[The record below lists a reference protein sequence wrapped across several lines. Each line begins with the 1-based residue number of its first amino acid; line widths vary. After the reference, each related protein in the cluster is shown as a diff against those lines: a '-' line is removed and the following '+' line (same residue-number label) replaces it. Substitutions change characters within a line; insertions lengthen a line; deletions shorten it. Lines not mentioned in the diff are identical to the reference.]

1 MPGATTKDIH
11 VAIVGAG
18 IAGIT
23 LGLGLR
29 DRNVPFTIYERA
41 PGFRDI
47 GAGIGFSP
55 NAEKAMEYLS
65 KGVLKAFK
73 RVANPNGEDY
83 FQWVDGHSPQGELMY
98 KKFVGKDGFQGC
110 KRSDILEA
118 WASLLP
124 PGSVEF
130 EKELD
135 GIEEKQ
141 DGALV
146 RFKDGSEVNATVV
159 VGCDGIR
166 SQVRHY
172 VLGSTAKNPVKAAY
186 PGYTQKFCY
195 RSLVPMDQ
203 AIKAIGEYKAS
214 TRFMY
219 NGPDAHIIT
228 YPVGNNSVLNV
239 LVVISDSNK
248 EWPKDLVAQ
257 GRHTCQGSKK
267 EVIDAFKG
275 WNETARN
282 IANLFPEEMEKW
294 AIFDMAENPA
304 STFVRGR
311 VCIAGDAAHA
321 TGPHLGAGGGLGIED
336 AYFLATLLSQL
347 NDTLKARALPAKDEG
362 EIVRAALHRYNDAR
376 FERTQ
381 WVVQATREAVD
392 LFQWQ
397 DQRVGNDKAKF
408 GEEISAKFEKI
419 WTYDV
424 VGENKKAAGGF
435 LRDMGADSGS
445 SDALERM

>member
-1 MPGATTKDIH
+1 MPGATTKNIH
-11 VAIVGAG
+11 VAIIGAG

-41 PGFRDI
+41 PEFRDI

-65 KGVLKAFK
+65 KDVLRAFK
-73 RVANPNGEDY
+73 SVANPNGEDY
-83 FQWVDGHSPQGELMY
+83 FQWVDGHSEEGELIY

-110 KRSDILEA
+110 KRSDVLTA
-118 WASLLP
+118 WESLLP
-124 PGSVEF
+124 SGSVEF
-130 EKELD
+130 GKELEE
-135 GIEEKQ
+135 IEETS
-141 DGALV
+141 GGVLV
-146 RFKDGSEVNATVV
+146 SFKDGSKVNATVV

-172 VLGSTAKNPVKAAY
+172 VLGSTAKNTVKAAY
-186 PGYTQKFCY
+186 PGYSQKFCY
-195 RSLVPMDQ
+195 RALVPMDK
-203 AIKAIGEYKAS
+203 AVEAIGEYKSS

-219 NGPDAHIIT
+219 NGPDSHIIT

-239 LVVISDSNK
+239 LVVISDRNK
-248 EWPKDLVAQ
+248 DWPREWVAE
-257 GRHTCQGSKK
+257 GKHTCQGSKK
-267 EVIDAFKG
+267 EVIDALKG
-275 WNETARN
+275 WNQTARS
-282 IANLFPEEMEKW
+282 IAPLFPDRMEKW

-304 STFVRGR
+304 STYVRGR

-336 AYFLATLLSQL
+336 AYFLATLLSHL
-347 NDTLKARALPAKDEG
+347 NDSLKTGVTSDED
-362 EIVRAALHRYNDAR
+362 ESAIVEAALKRYNDAR

-397 DQRVGNDKAKF
+397 DQRVKNDKVKF
-408 GEEISAKFEKI
+408 GEEISAKFERI
-419 WTYDV
+419 WNYDV
-424 VGENKKAAGGF
+424 VEENRKAASGF
-435 LRDMGADSGS
+435 LCDIGADSK
-445 SDALERM
+445 

>member
-1 MPGATTKDIH
+1 MPSATTKDIH

-47 GAGIGFSP
+47 GAGLGFSP
-55 NAEKAMEYLS
+55 NAEKAMEHLS
-65 KGVLKAFK
+65 KDVLKAFK

-83 FQWVDGHSPQGELMY
+83 FQWVDGQSEQGELMY
-98 KKFVGKDGFQGC
+98 KKFVGNDGFQGC
-110 KRSDILEA
+110 KRSDILDA
-118 WASLLP
+118 WATLLP
-124 PGSVEF
+124 SGSVEF
-130 EKELD
+130 GQELE
-135 GIEEKQ
+135 GIEETK
-141 DGALV
+141 DGVLI
-146 RFKDGSEVNATVV
+146 RFKDGSKVSATVV

-166 SQVRHY
+166 SHVRHY

-203 AIKAIGEYKAS
+203 AVKAIGKYKAS

-219 NGPDAHIIT
+219 NGPDSHIIT

-248 EWPKDLVAQ
+248 EWPNELVAQ

-267 EVIDAFKG
+267 EVIDALKG

-282 IANLFPEEMEKW
+282 IAQLFPDEMEKW

-304 STFVRGR
+304 STYVRGR

-336 AYFLATLLSQL
+336 AYFLATLLNEL
-347 NDTLKARALPAKDEG
+347 NDSLKTPTGSVKQEG
-362 EIVRAALHRYNDAR
+362 AIVEAALKQYNDAR

-381 WVVQATREAVD
+381 WVVQATREAVN

-397 DQRVGNDKAKF
+397 DQRVGNDKVKF
-408 GEEISAKFEKI
+408 GEEISAKFDKT
-419 WTYDV
+419 WNYDV
-424 VGENKKAAGGF
+424 VGENRKAVAGF
-435 LRDMGADSGS
+435 LRDMG
-445 SDALERM
+445 SDPQTLESI

>member
-1 MPGATTKDIH
+1 MPSATTKDVR
-11 VAIVGAG
+11 VAIIGAG
-18 IAGIT
+18 ITGIT

-29 DRNVPFTIYERA
+29 ERKVPFTIYERA

-47 GAGIGFSP
+47 GAGLGFSP
-55 NAEKAMEYLS
+55 NAEKAMGYLS
-65 KGVLKAFK
+65 KDVLKAFK

-83 FQWVDGHSPQGELMY
+83 FQWVNGYSEEGELMY

-110 KRSDILEA
+110 KRSDILGA

-124 PGSVEF
+124 SGSVEF
-130 EKELD
+130 GKELEGIRETDD
-135 GIEEKQ
+135 GV
-141 DGALV
+141 LV
-146 RFKDGSEVNATVV
+146 SFKDGSKVNVTVV

-172 VLGSTAKNPVKAAY
+172 VLGSTGKNLVKAAY
-186 PGYTQKFCY
+186 PGYSQRFCY

-203 AIKAIGEYKAS
+203 AVQAIGKYKCS

-219 NGPDAHIIT
+219 NGPDSHIIT
-228 YPVGNNSVLNV
+228 YPVGNSSVLNV
-239 LVVISDSNK
+239 LVVISDKNK
-248 EWPKDLVAQ
+248 DWPEALVAQ

-267 EVIDAFKG
+267 EVIDALQG

-282 IANLFPEEMEKW
+282 IAQLFPDEMEKW

-304 STFVRGR
+304 STYIRGR
-311 VCIAGDAAHA
+311 VCLAGDAAHA

-336 AYFLATLLSQL
+336 AYFLATLLSHL
-347 NDTLKARALPAKDEG
+347 NDKLGTGSTSAKDERATV
-362 EIVRAALHRYNDAR
+362 EAALKGYNDAR
-376 FERTQ
+376 FDRTQ

-397 DQRVGNDKAKF
+397 DQRVGNDKVKF
-408 GEEISAKFEKI
+408 GEEISAKFERI
-419 WTYDV
+419 WNYDV
-424 VGENKKAAGGF
+424 VEEYGRAASGF
-435 LRDMGADSGS
+435 LCDMGADSN
-445 SDALERM
+445 